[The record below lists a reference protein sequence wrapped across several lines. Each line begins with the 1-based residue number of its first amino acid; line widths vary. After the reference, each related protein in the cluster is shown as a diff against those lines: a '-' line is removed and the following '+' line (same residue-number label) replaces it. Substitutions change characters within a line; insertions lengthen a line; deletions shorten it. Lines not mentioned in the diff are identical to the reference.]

1 MDFDPLNPHFNPA
14 KAAAG
19 DTYPFDTAV
28 TGLVDPDP
36 KKLIDFAP
44 VPRLRQRR
52 NGWTDLTQRCFILAL
67 AELGC
72 VAHAA
77 RAVGKTPRSAY
88 RLLDAD
94 GAEGFAQAWDHA
106 LAFGIERLRTD
117 AFDRAFNGAMVPVY
131 RRGRLVRT
139 EHRRCER
146 LTIALLSGRSQCAAD
161 RREQASSRRILR
173 RKLKAVHARQAEEQ
187 RRADALAAQHQA
199 ILDRIEFERLGLAPR
214 SPRSQPR
221 VRIL

>member
-1 MDFDPLNPHFNPA
+1 MPDDFPFDPYKPHFNPE

-19 DTYPFDTAV
+19 DDYPFDTAI

-36 KKLIDFAP
+36 RKLIEFAP

-52 NGWTDLTQRCFILAL
+52 NGWTELTQRCFILAL

-72 VAHAA
+72 VAKAA

-94 GAEGFAQAWDHA
+94 GAEEFAEAWDHA
-106 LAFGIERLRTD
+106 LAFGVERLRNK
-117 AFDRAFNGAMVPVY
+117 ALDRAFNGAMVPVF

-146 LTIALLSGRSQCAAD
+146 LAIALLSGRTQTAVE
-161 RREQASSRRILR
+161 RRERASSRRLLR
-173 RKLKAVHARQAEEQ
+173 RKLKKLRDHQAEEQ
-187 RRADALAAQHQA
+187 SQRDAVWAEHQA
-199 ILDRIEFERLGLAPR
+199 ILDRLAEPPTPPEPR
-214 SPRSQPR
+214 IRS
-221 VRIL
+221 L